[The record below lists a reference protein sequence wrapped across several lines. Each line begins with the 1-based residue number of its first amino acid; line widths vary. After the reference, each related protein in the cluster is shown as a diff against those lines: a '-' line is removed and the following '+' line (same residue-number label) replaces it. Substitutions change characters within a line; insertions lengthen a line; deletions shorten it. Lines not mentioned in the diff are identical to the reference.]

1 MRRRED
7 TDTAVIDIMTNKL
20 GLQVNDTDLDRSHR
34 IGRKTQRST
43 KPRLIIVKFVSY
55 KVRAEVF
62 RSKRGLKKTGLG
74 ITESLTDKRAE
85 LYSSVSDHPNVEATW
100 TIDGRVVA
108 LRRDNK
114 TKVHIESPKDL
125 HKLTNST

>member
-1 MRRRED
+1 
-7 TDTAVIDIMTNKL
+7 MTNKL

-43 KPRLIIVKFVSY
+43 KPRPIIVKFVSY

-62 RSKRGLKKTGLG
+62 RSKRV
-74 ITESLTDKRAE
+74 
-85 LYSSVSDHPNVEATW
+85 YSSVSDHPNVEATW
-100 TIDGRVVA
+100 TIDGKVVA